1 LDEYWRLIADRQTAW
16 GRLDA
21 SRLDRELYLSEQRG
35 AAGKTY
41 TDLGGAVAPSPFPRD
56 KFRLSDATVDAAD
69 PSHLVFLEVVEEA
82 LRDAQ
87 LGHERLR
94 SSATGVFVGHSRG
107 SLLTSEV
114 AYAAHVVEL
123 AEQLS
128 QHAGFQ
134 RIAQDRRPAVLE
146 EVIRRTRR
154 QYLPDG
160 RRRSR
165 SDTVPSRAATL
176 IAEAYGLDGLAVIVD
191 AACASSLFAL
201 QLAANALQQGRI
213 DRAIVGGASYSAWT
227 SLVLFSS
234 AQAVSATGS
243 FPFDARADG
252 FVSSDGYAAIVVERL
267 SDAVAAGRPV
277 IGVIR
282 GIGSSSDGRG
292 KSLWAPR
299 KEGQVEAIRRAYKT
313 GLDPSLVEYVECHG
327 TSTQVGDA
335 TECESLT
342 AAFGR
347 FFPAGRRVPIQS
359 VKANI
364 GHCRET
370 AGLAGLI
377 KTLLAMRHEVIPAA
391 TNFETPSDS
400 IPWGEMPFFVP
411 TNPIPWPR
419 RAAGNPRRAAVNTF
433 GIGGL
438 NVHVVVDDAPLPA
451 PVAPVVKSRPERQ
464 AAAPET
470 SSSDAERSH
479 SLPSA
484 VAAAKAS
491 HPAAAE
497 PIAVIGVG
505 AIFAGARTAEAL
517 RELFASGRDPKS
529 EVSADRWDP
538 ELFRRHGADWLP
550 QQIVGGFVTDFEYD
564 WRKHKIPPK
573 QVANADPIQ
582 FMVLDA
588 AEQALE
594 QAGWKVRP
602 FDRQRCSVVV
612 GTEFHSDFAILLTL
626 GMRAAEFGRTVQ
638 LVMDELG
645 IVNDES
651 GDAVQAFVREFLASC
666 PAMHDETGSYTSST
680 LASRISKTLD
690 LMGGAFAIDAGE
702 CSAGAAL
709 AAAVD
714 QLRSGGCDT
723 VVCAGAQR
731 SMDFCVYQSYANLA
745 LPSPTDTGRR
755 RSRRDGFMPGEGAG
769 VVVLKRLGDALR
781 DRDAIQGVILSVG
794 VASDFADPE
803 AAKQRSISRA
813 HETGGLS
820 VAIPQAEQ
828 AAVAPAA
835 EQLGHSQG
843 ASCMAS
849 LLKAV
854 FTVQANMRS
863 GDNSTRADVT
873 STGTSEAYHILVASP
888 AADEPP
894 AATALVRSQAPL
906 IVRLGAASTADLAE
920 QLEKCGESGAC
931 ASELAEFSSAH
942 RVRLAI
948 VVEDRHLLGDRLKL
962 ARQLIENRA
971 LRSAAE
977 SQGIYL
983 AETGDQRPRIG
994 FLFAGQG
1001 SQYLGMFRSL
1011 LDSDL
1016 VARDAVDEMDAVLA
1030 ELGLPAFRTIA
1041 WNSEDQLGTDVCLTQ
1056 LAVLLGGVLMDRV
1069 VRARGI
1075 RPDVVSAH
1083 SFGEYAAL
1091 VSAETWSLKDA
1102 LSATVARSEAI
1113 ESLARR
1119 GQGGAMWATS
1129 ATEED
1134 VLQMIEELKLSVSV
1148 FVANRNAPR
1157 QTVVSGRI
1165 EACGQLMSGLASQ
1178 QFHTKQ
1184 LAVPAAFHS
1193 PLMAGVGERL
1203 DSVLRDRKLRPPSVP
1218 FLSSVTNRYVA
1229 EPDDIRANL
1238 IGQLERPVGFVDL
1251 VRRLRRDGVTILIE
1265 IGPGHVLTKL
1275 ISQIHDDGAVAAIS
1289 SDHPKLNAA
1298 TSLARLQALLE
1309 CHGVPSAATVPIARE
1324 SRSKRLPTK
1333 SRGVRTRARSP
1344 ASPSAIEAGQRVAHF
1359 DATAARR
1366 DRLRNSLQNS
1376 SVNRE
1381 AGTPSQG
1388 PLKKGTVPLGDVES
1402 SRRAHLSERDSPLFQ
1417 AVTAATNETADELE
1431 VFLVKF
1437 VCDQTGYPPELV
1449 DIESDLEADL
1459 GIDSIRKAQLLGELR
1474 EHFPIRPT
1482 SDLSLD
1488 DFRTLRSIAV
1498 FIRQSIDAQV
1508 PPPAAEVPSGKGAK
1522 SVPPGETLDRTS
1534 DVTLHDVSSQ
1544 PARSDEIASAA
1555 AARRPA
1561 ACREQR
1567 TPAERMLNVRRLSG
1581 SPREIGFQHGWA
1593 EREAI
1598 QQTISRFIELVGVDR
1613 LADVKLSDAV
1623 DLSTTYFGEAG
1634 MEELSGM
1641 AEALE
1646 IPVEHLTMF
1655 NFGLVVPVLQ
1665 LLPGCTQFAVTARA
1679 NGDEGLIH
1687 AANEDWNLGRVLAGA
1702 FKRVAQVRCPDS
1714 GIPCLTF
1721 SACGQLGGMNG
1732 INERGLAATST
1743 LLLDR
1748 LPEFDRQPG
1757 LIHFPLVLKLLHTAS
1772 SVDEAVDLV
1781 RSSERN
1787 SAWSLCLSDHNSDR
1801 ICYLEYNADSV
1812 DVRWVD
1818 EHTASTNHCLSKTP
1832 TLQTPEQSCQRLN
1845 RLRELLDMDRQPSR
1859 QIPVSRV
1866 TAALRDQYDA
1876 RVGRETQYPTKFTIR
1891 QPDTQ
1896 ASIVMRPSR
1905 GEVWVTADVA
1915 APTDPHT
1922 YHRLDLAS
1930 LFPADRS
1937 LSDGRRPAGT
1947 NGSLH
1952 PESKLPDRIPDGL
1965 PGGLTGGAR
1974 VMNRFVMRMIDAP
1987 LPETSGQQLSGRALI
2002 VGGNAMSEALRR
2014 ELANRGLDVIS
2025 LGPTT
2030 ASFSTDDLEAL
2041 WKDGLI
2047 DHLFLTTARPDG
2059 ADSVMGCGNWDERIE
2074 REIIVVYR
2082 ICQHWTARLHQ
2093 AGRAALGSLTAIV
2106 GLGGD
2111 LGLSGRTDSVE
2122 GGGLAGLLKA
2132 IHREFDSLK
2141 VKVID
2146 APSEDPPALVARRV
2160 WEELVS
2166 GDGEVEV
2173 SYVRSRRRVVR
2184 PIPRP
2189 LPATEGVSR
2198 APGILRGGSWVITGG
2213 ARGVTALVARE
2224 FAQQFGLRLHLL
2236 GTSPLPHIPHEW
2248 REFSGNH
2255 KLLRT
2260 TVMQQARDAGQI
2272 PAEAWRDAERA
2283 LEVDANLR
2291 WLEEAG
2297 IPATYHPCDVS
2308 NREQLAEVFEEIR
2321 SGGEKITG
2329 ILHGAGVE
2337 AACRFDK
2344 KDLDL
2349 VRRTVSTKVTG
2360 AAHLI
2365 QLTAGDPLEI
2375 VVGFGSI
2382 SGRLGGL
2389 GQTDYSLASEMLAKL
2404 LDRFQQAR
2412 PECRVVTVH
2421 WPPWDEVGMAAR
2433 PESRLALEA
2442 FGRKFMPVSEGIDYL
2457 TEELASNSP
2466 EPELFL
2472 IDWPSKNPAS
2482 ANPWSESQI
2491 SAVLRRCERVR
2502 RSPLL
2507 SGLIAVD
2514 ETQSLTAE
2522 VRFDPARDPF
2532 LCEHRLHS
2540 MPILPAV
2547 IGLES
2552 LLEAATVLDGASGHV
2567 TITEAKIHSGWR
2579 FYSPQSAAGFVEIRR
2594 TGEREY
2600 FCDLRADFQN
2610 RQATIT
2616 DPSRSFIS
2624 ANVRFDE
2631 ILDTSAFAWTDP
2643 PPDVPSGGMEYQ
2655 PETERTACNTVWQGP
2670 VFHVV
2675 RQLARHETTL
2685 WAEIIA
2691 PQPSAMRPASTGA
2704 GWLLPVAVFDGCLQG
2719 CSMLMYLLDKSFH
2732 LPMGF
2737 DRIVVCELPRPGEV
2751 CRQIARLRERSHDQA
2766 IFDFA
2771 LFGAGGRM
2779 LLSVVGYRAVLV
2791 FREERG

>member
-1 LDEYWRLIADRQTAW
+1 MSCRLPGARGLDEYWRLIADRQTAW
-16 GRLDA
+16 GILDS
-21 SRLDRELYLSEQRG
+21 SRLDRELYFSEERG
-35 AAGKTY
+35 APGKTY

-56 KFRLSDATVDAAD
+56 RFRLSDATVDAAD
-69 PSHLVFLEVVEEA
+69 SSHLLFLEVVEEA
-82 LRDAQ
+82 LLEAQ
-87 LGHERLR
+87 IGHERLG
-94 SSATGVFVGHSRG
+94 SSATGVFVGHARG
-107 SLLTSEV
+107 SLRTSEV
-114 AYAAHVVEL
+114 AYATHVVEL

-128 QHAGFQ
+128 QHPGFQ
-134 RIAQDRRPAVLE
+134 RSAGDRRQAVLD
-146 EVIRRTRR
+146 EVIRRVRR
-154 QYLPDG
+154 QYLPG
-160 RRRSR
+160 GTRRAR
-165 SDTVPSRAATL
+165 SDTNPGRAATL
-176 IAEAYGLDGLAVIVD
+176 IAEAYGLDGPAVIVD

-201 QLAANALQQGRI
+201 QLAANALMQGRI

-234 AQAVSATGS
+234 AQAVSTTGS

-267 SDAVAAGRPV
+267 NDAVAEGLPV

-282 GIGSSSDGRG
+282 GIGASTDGRG

-299 KEGQVEAIRRAYKT
+299 KEGQIEAIRRAYKT
-313 GLDPSLVEYVECHG
+313 GLDPSLVEYIEAHG
-327 TSTQVGDA
+327 TSTQLGDA

-342 AAFGR
+342 ETFSR
-347 FFPAGRRVPIQS
+347 CFPAGRRVPIQS

-377 KTLLAMRHEVIPAA
+377 KTLLVMRHEVIPAA

-400 IPWGEMPFFVP
+400 IPWADMPFFVP
-411 TNPIPWPR
+411 TRPIPWPR
-419 RAAGNPRRAAVNTF
+419 RDEGNPRRAAVNSF

-438 NVHVVVDDAPLPA
+438 NVHVVVDDAPLQTN
-451 PVAPVVKSRPERQ
+451 VAPVGKSQQRGQ
-464 AAAPET
+464 TAAPGTSGSDAACSHSST
-470 SSSDAERSH
+470 SSV
-479 SLPSA
+479 A
-484 VAAAKAS
+484 VAGGIDRAL
-491 HPAAAE
+491 AE

-505 AIFAGARTAEAL
+505 AIFAGARTTEAL

-529 EVSADRWDP
+529 AVSADRWDP

-550 QQIVGGFVTDFEYD
+550 QKVGGGFVTDFEYD

-573 QVANADPIQ
+573 QVANADPVQ

-588 AEQALE
+588 AEQALD

-602 FDRQRCSVVV
+602 FDRQRCGVVV
-612 GTEFHSDFAILLTL
+612 GTEFHSDFAIQLTL

-638 LVMDELG
+638 QVMAELG
-645 IVNDES
+645 IANDES
-651 GDAVQAFVREFLASC
+651 RDAVQAFVREFLASS

-690 LMGGAFAIDAGE
+690 LMGGAFSIDAGE

-731 SMDFCVYQSYANLA
+731 SMDFCVYQSYASA
-745 LPSPTDTGRR
+745 PLPCPPDTRPHRIRG
-755 RSRRDGFMPGEGAG
+755 DGFVPGEGAG
-769 VVVLKRLGDALR
+769 VVVLKRVGDALR
-781 DRDAIQGVILSVG
+781 DHDAIQAVILSVG
-794 VASDFADPE
+794 VASDSVDPG
-803 AAKQRSISRA
+803 AAEKRSISRA
-813 HETGGLS
+813 LQTDSLS
-820 VAIPQAEQ
+820 GAIPQVEQ
-828 AAVAPAA
+828 ASVDPAA
-835 EQLGHSQG
+835 EQLGHTQG

-849 LLKAV
+849 LIKAV
-854 FTVQANMRS
+854 FTVQANMRNGCKS
-863 GDNSTRADVT
+863 IRADVT
-873 STGTSEAYHILVASP
+873 STTGTSEAYHILVASP
-888 AADEPP
+888 PADVPP
-894 AATALVRSQAPL
+894 AAAALDRSHAPL

-920 QLEKCGESGAC
+920 QLKKYDESSSC
-931 ASELAEFSSAH
+931 ASDLAEFSSGH

-948 VVEDRHLLGDRLKL
+948 VVEDRQLLGDRLKL

-983 AETGDQRPRIG
+983 AETGDDRPRIG

-1001 SQYLGMFRSL
+1001 SQYSGMFRSL
-1011 LDSDL
+1011 LESDRA
-1016 VARDAVDEMDAVLA
+1016 ARDAVDEMDAVLA

-1041 WNSEDQLGTDVCLTQ
+1041 WNSEDRLGTDVCFTQ

-1069 VRARGI
+1069 VRARGV

-1091 VSAETWSLKDA
+1091 VSAESWPLKDA
-1102 LSATVARSEAI
+1102 LTASVARSEAI
-1113 ESLARR
+1113 ESLTREGR
-1119 GQGGAMWATS
+1119 GGAMWATS
-1129 ATEED
+1129 ATDED
-1134 VLQMIEELKLSVSV
+1134 VLQMIEELKLSASV

-1157 QTVVSGRI
+1157 QTVVSGDV
-1165 EACGQLMSGLASQ
+1165 EACGQLMNGLASR

-1193 PLMAGVGERL
+1193 PLMAAVGERL
-1203 DSVLRDRKLRPPSVP
+1203 DLVLRDRRLRPPSLP
-1218 FLSSVTNRYVA
+1218 FLSSVTNQYVA
-1229 EPDDIRANL
+1229 EPDDIRLNL
-1238 IGQLERPVGFVDL
+1238 IRQLERPVGFVDL
-1251 VRRLRRDGVTILIE
+1251 VRRLRRDGITILIE

-1289 SDHPKLNAA
+1289 SDHPKLTAA
-1298 TSLARLQALLE
+1298 TSLARLRALLE
-1309 CHGVPSAATVPIARE
+1309 CCGVPSAGTMPTASN
-1324 SRSKRLPTK
+1324 SRSSRLPAK
-1333 SRGVRTRARSP
+1333 SRSVRTGPGSP
-1344 ASPSAIEAGQRVAHF
+1344 ASLSEIEEGQHVAHF

-1366 DRLRNSLQNS
+1366 ERLRNSLQNS
-1376 SVNRE
+1376 SANRA
-1381 AGTPSQG
+1381 AGSPSQ
-1388 PLKKGTVPLGDVES
+1388 DAS
-1402 SRRAHLSERDSPLFQ
+1402 AAASEP
-1417 AVTAATNETADELE
+1417 ADELE

-1449 DIESDLEADL
+1449 DVESDLEAEL

-1498 FIRQSIDAQV
+1498 FIRQSTDAQV
-1508 PPPAAEVPSGKGAK
+1508 PPPVAELSSGNGAR
-1522 SVPPGETLDRTS
+1522 SVRSGEMFHPTI
-1534 DVTLHDVSSQ
+1534 DVTSQGASS
-1544 PARSDEIASAA
+1544 DGEESAA

-1561 ACREQR
+1561 ASREQR
-1567 TPAERMLNVRRLSG
+1567 THAERMLNVRWLTG
-1581 SPREIGFQHGWA
+1581 SPREIGYQHGLA
-1593 EREAI
+1593 ERDAI
-1598 QQTISRFIELVGVDR
+1598 HQTISRFIDLVGIER

-1623 DLSTTYFGEAG
+1623 DLRTTYFGEAG
-1634 MEELSGM
+1634 MEELAGM

-1646 IPVEHLTMF
+1646 IPVEHLTIF

-1679 NGDEGLIH
+1679 NGDEGMIH

-1702 FKRVAQVRCPDS
+1702 FKRIAQVRCPDS

-1721 SACGQLGGMNG
+1721 GACGQLGGMNG

-1748 LPEFDRQPG
+1748 LPDFDRQPG
-1757 LIHFPLVLKLLHTAS
+1757 LIHFPLVLRLLHNAS

-1781 RSSERN
+1781 RASERN
-1787 SAWSLCLSDHNSDR
+1787 SAWSLCLSDHKSDR
-1801 ICYLEYNADSV
+1801 VCYLEYNAESV

-1818 EHTASTNHCLSKTP
+1818 EHIASTNHCLSKTP
-1832 TLQTPEQSCQRLN
+1832 TLQTPEQSCQRLS
-1845 RLRELLDMDRQPSR
+1845 RFSALLDMDRQPSCE
-1859 QIPVSRV
+1859 ISVSQV
-1866 TAALRDQYDA
+1866 KTALRDQYDA
-1876 RVGRETQYPTKFTIR
+1876 RVQRETQFPTKFTIR

-1896 ASIVMRPSR
+1896 ASIVMRPSL

-1915 APTDPHT
+1915 APADPHT
-1922 YHRLDLAS
+1922 YHQLELAS
-1930 LFPADRS
+1930 LFPARRT
-1937 LSDGRRPAGT
+1937 LSDGRRPAGS

-1952 PESKLPDRIPDGL
+1952 SESKIPHGL
-1965 PGGLTGGAR
+1965 SDGAR
-1974 VMNRFVMRMIDAP
+1974 IMNRFVMRMIDAP
-1987 LPETSGQQLSGRALI
+1987 SPAESGRQLSGRALI
-2002 VGGNAMSEALRR
+2002 VGGNAMSQALRR

-2030 ASFSTDDLEAL
+2030 EGFSTDDLETL
-2041 WKDGLI
+2041 WNDGPI
-2047 DHLFLTTARPDG
+2047 DHLFLATARPDG
-2059 ADSVMGCGNWDERIE
+2059 AESVMTCDNWNERIE
-2074 REIIVVYR
+2074 REIMVVYR

-2106 GLGGD
+2106 GLGGEF
-2111 LGLSGRTDSVE
+2111 GLSGRTDSVE

-2166 GDGEVEV
+2166 CDSEVEV
-2173 SYVRSRRRVVR
+2173 SYVRSRRRVIR

-2189 LPATEGVSR
+2189 LPATGGVNPSR
-2198 APGILRGGSWVITGG
+2198 ATFSGGSWVITGG
-2213 ARGVTALVARE
+2213 ARGVTAMVARKL
-2224 FAQQFGLRLHLL
+2224 AQQFGLRLHLL
-2236 GTSPLPHIPHEW
+2236 GTSPLPQIPLEW

-2260 TVMQQARDAGQI
+2260 TVMQQARDTGKV

-2283 LEVDANLR
+2283 LEIDANLR
-2291 WLEEAG
+2291 RLAEAG
-2297 IPATYHPCDVS
+2297 VAVTYHQCDVS
-2308 NREQLAEVFEEIR
+2308 NRQQLAEVLEQIR

-2329 ILHGAGVE
+2329 VLHGAGVE

-2349 VRRTVSTKVTG
+2349 VRRTVSAKVTG

-2365 QLTAGDPLEI
+2365 QLTAGDPVQI

-2382 SGRLGGL
+2382 SGRIGGV

-2442 FGRKFMPVSEGIDYL
+2442 FGRSFMPVSEGIDYL
-2457 TEELASNSP
+2457 TEELASTAP
-2466 EPELFL
+2466 EPELL
-2472 IDWPSKNPAS
+2472 IIDWPSTNPVS

-2491 SAVLRRCERVR
+2491 NAVLRRCERVR
-2502 RSPLL
+2502 RAPLL

-2514 ETQSLTAE
+2514 EKQSLTAE
-2522 VRFDPARDPF
+2522 VRFDPVRDPF
-2532 LCEHRLHS
+2532 LCEHRLQS

-2547 IGLES
+2547 IGLET
-2552 LLEAATVLDGASGHV
+2552 LLEAATVLDGASGPV
-2567 TITEAKIHSGWR
+2567 TITQAKIHSGWR
-2579 FYSPQSAAGFVEIRR
+2579 FYSQQCASGFVEVRR
-2594 TGEREY
+2594 TSERECS
-2600 FCDLRADFQN
+2600 CDLRADFQN

-2616 DPSRSFIS
+2616 DPSRCFIS
-2624 ANVRFDE
+2624 GNVRFDE
-2631 ILDTSAFAWTDP
+2631 TPDTSAFAWTDP
-2643 PPDVPSGGMEYQ
+2643 PDVASGEMQYQ
-2655 PETERTACNTVWQGP
+2655 SEAERTAFNTVWQGP
-2670 VFHVV
+2670 VFQVL
-2675 RQLARHETTL
+2675 RRLTRHETTL
-2685 WAEIIA
+2685 WVEIIA
-2691 PQPSAMRPASTGA
+2691 PQPSVMRPDSSGP

-2719 CSMLMYLLDKSFH
+2719 CSTLMYLLDKSFY

-2751 CRQIARLRERSHDQA
+2751 CRQIARLREQSSDQA

-2771 LFGAGGRM
+2771 LFGAGGHM

-2791 FREERG
+2791 FRKEGE

>member
-1 LDEYWRLIADRQTAW
+1 MSESSVFPDCPLAVVGMSCHLPGARGLDEYWRLIADRRTAW
-16 GRLDA
+16 GVLDS
-21 SRLDRELYLSEQRG
+21 SRLDRELYLSEERG
-35 AAGKTY
+35 APGKTY
-41 TDLGGAVAPSPFPRD
+41 TELGGAVAPSPFPRD
-56 KFRLSDATVDAAD
+56 RFRLSDATVDATD

-82 LRDAQ
+82 LLDAQ
-87 LGHERLR
+87 IGPERLGR
-94 SSATGVFVGHSRG
+94 SATGVFVGHSRG

-114 AYAAHVVEL
+114 AYATHVVEL

-134 RIAQDRRPAVLE
+134 RIARDRRPAVLE
-146 EVIRRTRR
+146 EVIRRVRR
-154 QYLPDG
+154 QYLPGG
-160 RRRSR
+160 RRRAR
-165 SDTVPSRAATL
+165 SDTMPGRVATL
-176 IAEAYGLDGLAVIVD
+176 VAEAYGLDGPAVIVD

-201 QLAANALQQGRI
+201 QLAANALMQGRI

-234 AQAVSATGS
+234 AQAVTATGS

-299 KEGQVEAIRRAYKT
+299 KEGQIEAIRRAYRT
-313 GLDPSLVEYVECHG
+313 GLDPSLVEYVEAHG

-342 AAFGR
+342 EAFGQ

-400 IPWGEMPFFVP
+400 IPWADMPFFVP

-451 PVAPVVKSRPERQ
+451 NVAQVVKSGPRGQ
-464 AAAPET
+464 AAAPGP
-470 SSSDAERSH
+470 SGSDAACSH
-479 SLPSA
+479 SSPSS
-484 VAAAKAS
+484 VALAEGIQRAC
-491 HPAAAE
+491 AE

-529 EVSADRWDP
+529 TVSADRWDP

-550 QQIVGGFVTDFEYD
+550 QKVVGGFVTDFEYD
-564 WRKHKIPPK
+564 WRKHKNPPK

-588 AEQALE
+588 AEQALD

-602 FDRQRCSVVV
+602 FDRRRCSVVV
-612 GTEFHSDFAILLTL
+612 GTEFHSDFAIQLTL
-626 GMRAAEFGRTVQ
+626 GMRAAEFGRTVEQ
-638 LVMDELG
+638 VMAELG
-645 IVNDES
+645 IADDES
-651 GDAVQAFVREFLASC
+651 RDAVQAFVREFVASC

-690 LMGGAFAIDAGE
+690 LMGGAFSIDAGE

-714 QLRSGGCDT
+714 QLRSGSCDT

-731 SMDFCVYQSYANLA
+731 SMDFCVYQSYANPP
-745 LPSPTDTGRR
+745 LPDPLDPKRR
-755 RSRRDGFMPGEGAG
+755 RIRGDGFVPGEGAG

-794 VASDFADPE
+794 VASDSVDPG
-803 AAKQRSISRA
+803 AAEKRSISRA
-813 HETGGLS
+813 LETGGLS
-820 VAIPQAEQ
+820 GAVPQAGQ
-828 AAVAPAA
+828 AAIEPAA
-835 EQLGHSQG
+835 EQLGHTRG

-849 LLKAV
+849 LLKAI
-854 FTVQANMRS
+854 FTVQANRRS
-863 GDNSTRADVT
+863 GDHSTRADVT
-873 STGTSEAYHILVASP
+873 STGTSAAYHLLVAGP
-888 AADEPP
+888 PADEPP
-894 AATALVRSQAPL
+894 AATDLDRSQAPL

-920 QLEKCGESGAC
+920 QLKQCDEAGSC
-931 ASELAEFSSAH
+931 ATDLAEFSSGH

-948 VVEDRHLLGDRLKL
+948 VVKDRHLLGARLKL
-962 ARQLIENRA
+962 ARQFIDNRV

-983 AETGDQRPRIG
+983 AETGDQRPQIG
-994 FLFAGQG
+994 FLFVGQG
-1001 SQYLGMFRSL
+1001 SQYSGMFRSL
-1011 LDSDL
+1011 LDSDRA
-1016 VARDAVDEMDAVLA
+1016 ARDAVDEMDAVLA

-1041 WNSEDQLGTDVCLTQ
+1041 WNSEDRLGADVCTTQ

-1069 VRARGI
+1069 VRSRGV

-1091 VSAETWSLKDA
+1091 VSAESWSLKDA
-1102 LSATVARSEAI
+1102 LTATVARSEAI

-1148 FVANRNAPR
+1148 FIANRNAPR
-1157 QTVVSGRI
+1157 QTVVSGGVA
-1165 EACGQLMSGLASQ
+1165 ACGQLMGGLASR
-1178 QFHTKQ
+1178 QFQTKQ

-1203 DSVLRDRKLRPPSVP
+1203 DLVLRDKKLRPPSVRL
-1218 FLSSVTNRYVA
+1218 LSGVTNRYVA

-1238 IGQLERPVGFVDL
+1238 IRQLERPVGFVDL
-1251 VRRLRRDGVTILIE
+1251 VRRLRRDGITILIE

-1275 ISQIHDDGAVAAIS
+1275 ISQIDDDGAVAAIS
-1289 SDHPKLNAA
+1289 SDHPKLSAA
-1298 TSLARLQALLE
+1298 TSLGRLRALLE
-1309 CHGVPSAATVPIARE
+1309 CYGVPFAATLPIASD
-1324 SRSKRLPTK
+1324 SRVVRVPTRT
-1333 SRGVRTRARSP
+1333 RGVRTGVRSP
-1344 ASPSAIEAGQRVAHF
+1344 ASLSEIEQGQRVAHF
-1359 DATAARR
+1359 DATAPRR
-1366 DRLRNSLQNS
+1366 ERLRNSLQNS
-1376 SVNRE
+1376 SANRD
-1381 AGTPSQG
+1381 AGSPSQ
-1388 PLKKGTVPLGDVES
+1388 
-1402 SRRAHLSERDSPLFQ
+1402 A
-1417 AVTAATNETADELE
+1417 ATAATSETADELE
-1431 VFLVKF
+1431 LFLVKF

-1498 FIRQSIDAQV
+1498 FIRQSTDATISPPV
-1508 PPPAAEVPSGKGAK
+1508 AEVSSGNGARSIRSGEMPPPTIAV
-1522 SVPPGETLDRTS
+1522 TS
-1534 DVTLHDVSSQ
+1534 QT
-1544 PARSDEIASAA
+1544 ARPNGDEATA
-1555 AARRPA
+1555 AARRSA
-1561 ACREQR
+1561 ASREQR
-1567 TPAERMLNVRRLSG
+1567 TPAERMLNVRWFAG
-1581 SPREIGFQHGWA
+1581 SPREIGYQHGLA
-1593 EREAI
+1593 ERDAI
-1598 QQTISRFIELVGVDR
+1598 QQTISRFIDLVGVER

-1687 AANEDWNLGRVLAGA
+1687 AANEDWNLGRVLTGA
-1702 FKRVAQVRCPDS
+1702 FKRIAQVRCPDS

-1732 INERGLAATST
+1732 INERGLAVTST

-1748 LPEFDRQPG
+1748 LPEFDLQPG
-1757 LIHFPLVLKLLHTAS
+1757 LIHFPLVLRLLHTAD

-1781 RSSERN
+1781 QTSERN
-1787 SAWSLCLSDHNSDR
+1787 SAWSLCLSDHKSDR
-1801 ICYLEYNADSV
+1801 VCYLEYNAESV

-1832 TLQTPEQSCQRLN
+1832 TLETPEQSCQRLN
-1845 RLRELLDMDRQPSR
+1845 RLRELLDMDRQPSS
-1859 QIPVSRV
+1859 QISVSQV
-1866 TAALRDQYDA
+1866 KAALRDQYDA
-1876 RVGRETQYPTKFTIR
+1876 RVRRETQFPTKFTIR

-1930 LFPADRS
+1930 LFPALRTK
-1937 LSDGRRPAGT
+1937 SDGGRTVGS
-1947 NGSLH
+1947 NGSPH
-1952 PESKLPDRIPDGL
+1952 SESKLPHGL
-1965 PGGLTGGAR
+1965 PGGAR
-1974 VMNRFVMRMIDAP
+1974 IMNRFVMRMIDAP
-1987 LPETSGQQLSGRALI
+1987 LPEEPGRQLSGRALI
-2002 VGGNAMSEALRR
+2002 VGGNAMSQALHR
-2014 ELANRGLDVIS
+2014 ELANRGLDV
-2025 LGPTT
+2025 LCLAPTT
-2030 ASFSTDDLEAL
+2030 AGFSTGDLDAL
-2041 WKDGLI
+2041 WNDGPV
-2047 DHLFLTTARPDG
+2047 DHLFLATARPDG
-2059 ADSVMGCGNWDERIE
+2059 ADSVMGCDNWDERIE
-2074 REIIVVYR
+2074 REIIVIYR

-2111 LGLSGRTDSVE
+2111 FGLSGRTDSVE

-2146 APSEDPPALVARRV
+2146 APSEDPAALVARRV
-2160 WEELVS
+2160 WEELIS
-2166 GDGEVEV
+2166 CDGELEV
-2173 SYVRSRRRVVR
+2173 SYVRSRRRVIR

-2189 LPATEGVSR
+2189 LPATEGVNRSP
-2198 APGILRGGSWVITGG
+2198 AILRGGSWVITGG
-2213 ARGVTALVARE
+2213 ARGVTALVARKL
-2224 FAQQFGLRLHLL
+2224 AQQFGLRLHLL
-2236 GTSPLPHIPHEW
+2236 GTSPLPQIPQEW

-2260 TVMQQARDAGQI
+2260 TVMQQARDAGKI

-2283 LEVDANLR
+2283 LELDANLR
-2291 WLEEAG
+2291 WLEDAG
-2297 IPATYHPCDVS
+2297 VAATYHQCDVS
-2308 NREQLAEVFEEIR
+2308 NREQLAGVLEQIR

-2329 ILHGAGVE
+2329 VLHGAGIE

-2344 KDLDL
+2344 KDIDL
-2349 VRRTVSTKVTG
+2349 VRRTVSAKVTG

-2365 QLTAGDPLEI
+2365 QLTAGDPLQI

-2382 SGRLGGL
+2382 SGRLGGV

-2421 WPPWDEVGMAAR
+2421 WPPWDEVGMATR

-2442 FGRKFMPVSEGIDYL
+2442 FGRRFMPVSEGIDYL
-2457 TEELASNSP
+2457 TEELASIAP

-2472 IDWPSKNPAS
+2472 IDWPSTNPAS

-2491 SAVLRRCERVR
+2491 NAVLRRCERVR
-2502 RSPLL
+2502 RAPLL

-2514 ETQSLTAE
+2514 EKQSLTAE
-2522 VRFDPARDPF
+2522 VRFDPGRDPF

-2547 IGLES
+2547 IGLET
-2552 LLEAATVLDGASGHV
+2552 LLEAATVLDGASGPV
-2567 TITEAKIHSGWR
+2567 TITEARIHSGWR
-2579 FYSPQSAAGFVEIRR
+2579 FYSQQSASGFVEVRR
-2594 TGEREY
+2594 TSEREY
-2600 FCDLRADFQN
+2600 SCDLRADFQN

-2616 DPSRSFIS
+2616 DPSRCFIS

-2631 ILDTSAFAWTDP
+2631 APDTSAFAWTDP

-2670 VFHVV
+2670 VFQVL

-2691 PQPSAMRPASTGA
+2691 PQPSAMRSDSTGPE
-2704 GWLLPVAVFDGCLQG
+2704 WLLPVAVFDGCLQG
-2719 CSMLMYLLDKSFH
+2719 CSMLIYLLDKSFY

-2751 CRQIARLRERSHDQA
+2751 CRLITRLREQCNDQA

-2771 LFGAGGRM
+2771 LFGAGGKM